1 MMEFHPAFLASLFV
15 LVSIAS
21 YLFPPL
27 PEILFFFSLFLFFF
41 SPSNQSDDVL
51 KEKKKRVLH
60 VFTLATQPSVG
71 GEMRGRKLLCQS
83 SNMNERKKRR
93 PSNNPG
99 FSSSSSPSSL
109 QIWREKKVLSRFY
122 RGERGES
129 QIWPGI
135 NSQPTTSFNFHSC
148 CENFIFLSL
157 KKKVEWTFVARKWSS
172 LQPLEKKKTK
182 VKVSCGTIA
191 IWRPLIDFYDVL
203 LPDQQQQQDVKAQ
216 WDPAI
221 VEKIFRC
228 IGKKL
233 QQQ

>member
-83 SNMNERKKRR
+83 SNMNERKKGGRVIILAFLLLL
-93 PSNNPG
+93 P
-99 FSSSSSPSSL
+99 PSSL
-109 QIWREKKVLSRFY
+109 QIWREKKFY
-122 RGERGES
+122 LG
-129 QIWPGI
+129 
-135 NSQPTTSFNFHSC
+135 
-148 CENFIFLSL
+148 FI
-157 KKKVEWTFVARKWSS
+157 VAREERARFG
-172 LQPLEKKKTK
+172 Q
-182 VKVSCGTIA
+182 G
-191 IWRPLIDFYDVL
+191 
-203 LPDQQQQQDVKAQ
+203 
-216 WDPAI
+216 
-221 VEKIFRC
+221 
-228 IGKKL
+228 
-233 QQQ
+233 